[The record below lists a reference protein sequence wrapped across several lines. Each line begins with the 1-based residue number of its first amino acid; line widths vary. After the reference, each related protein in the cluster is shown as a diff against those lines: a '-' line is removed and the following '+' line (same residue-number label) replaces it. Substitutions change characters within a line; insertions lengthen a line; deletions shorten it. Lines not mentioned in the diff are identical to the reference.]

1 MSPARRRG
9 WWATTCGSPP
19 KPVPGSTSCATSC
32 SSRRAGRRLEKA
44 RSWRARVI
52 WMRLNGVPRIWRPR
66 VRQHRSLSCLRK
78 SCGWRRRPCPTSPV
92 NSLPTICWAKY
103 SANSASASRLRP
115 KLLSARASAY
125 ACSVFISSGWPAM
138 LTWRGIADELQS
150 HRTRL
155 LQANLIALLA
165 VAAAVPVPLLLP
177 LMVDEVLL
185 HHPGALVNRIGALFP
200 AAWHGPVLFIG
211 TALLLTVGLRLTSIL
226 LNVWQG
232 RTFSLLAKD
241 VVYRIRV
248 RMLARL
254 SRIALSEFETV
265 GAGRITSHFVT
276 DLNAIDSFL
285 GSSISR
291 LVVSLLTLVGVAAVL
306 FWMNWK
312 LARFIL
318 LLNPVVILFSTRL
331 GKRVKDLKKHENR
344 AFEVFQEAL
353 AETLDALTQIRA
365 MNREKHYLARVADK
379 AGDIRRHAA
388 AFAWKSDAMSRLSL
402 FVFLAGFDA
411 FRAGAML
418 MVVFSDLSIGEM
430 LAVFGYLWFMMT
442 PVQEIVNMQYGWFA
456 AQAALGRI
464 NALLNLHREPQH
476 PARRD
481 PFAGQ
486 RSVGIALDH
495 VSFAYANGET
505 ILDDVSLVVNA
516 GEKVALVGASGGG
529 KSTLVQALLGLYPV
543 KSGQIL
549 YGAVPVTEISW
560 ETVREHVGV
569 VLQHPALFNDS
580 VRANL
585 TLGREADDASL
596 WQALEI
602 AQLKGF
608 VAALPHGLDTVVG
621 KQGVRM
627 SGGQR
632 QRLAIARMIVAD
644 PRIVVLDE
652 ATSALDTDTE
662 RHLHQALAAFLAGRT
677 TLIIAHRLSAV
688 KQADRILVFEN
699 GRVVEEG
706 GHDELIDRGG
716 LYHKLYHHA

>member
-1 MSPARRRG
+1 
-9 WWATTCGSPP
+9 
-19 KPVPGSTSCATSC
+19 
-32 SSRRAGRRLEKA
+32 
-44 RSWRARVI
+44 
-52 WMRLNGVPRIWRPR
+52 
-66 VRQHRSLSCLRK
+66 
-78 SCGWRRRPCPTSPV
+78 
-92 NSLPTICWAKY
+92 
-103 SANSASASRLRP
+103 
-115 KLLSARASAY
+115 
-125 ACSVFISSGWPAM
+125 M
-138 LTWRGIADELQS
+138 LTWRGIADELKT
-150 HRTRL
+150 HRARL
-155 LQANLIALLA
+155 LQGNLVALLA

-185 HHPGALVNRIGALFP
+185 HHPGKMVAVIGARFP
-200 AAWHGPVLFIG
+200 ATWHGPLLFIG
-211 TALLLTVGLRLTSIL
+211 VTLLLTVGLRLISIL

-232 RTFSLLAKD
+232 RTFSLLAKE

-248 RMLARL
+248 RMLSRL

-285 GSSISR
+285 GSSISG
-291 LVVSLLTLVGVAAVL
+291 LVVSVLTLVGVAAVL
-306 FWMNWK
+306 FWMHWQ
-312 LARFIL
+312 LALFIL
-318 LLNPVVILFSTRL
+318 LLNPVVILFSVRL

-344 AFEVFQEAL
+344 AFEVFQETL
-353 AETLDALTQIRA
+353 SETLDALTQIRA
-365 MNREKHYLARVADK
+365 MNREKYYLARVTAK
-379 AGDIRRHAA
+379 AADIRQHAA
-388 AFAWKSDAMSRLSL
+388 AFAWKSDAMSRISF

-442 PVQEIVNMQYGWFA
+442 PVQELVNMQYAWFA
-456 AQAALGRI
+456 ANAALGRI
-464 NALLNLHREPQH
+464 NALLGLHGEPQH
-476 PARRD
+476 PALRD

-486 RSVGIALDH
+486 PTVGIALDH
-495 VSFAYANGET
+495 VSFAYADGET
-505 ILDDVSLVVNA
+505 VLDDVSLTVAA

-543 KSGQIL
+543 RAGRIL
-549 YGAVPVTEISW
+549 YGGTAVTEIGW

-569 VLQHPALFNDS
+569 VLQHPVLFNDS

-585 TLGREADDASL
+585 TLGREADDATL

-602 AQLKGF
+602 AQLKDAI
-608 VAALPHGLDTVVG
+608 AALPQALDTVVG
-621 KQGVRM
+621 RQGVRL

-632 QRLAIARMIVAD
+632 QRLAIARMIVAK
-644 PRIVVLDE
+644 PRIVILDE

-662 RHLHQALAAFLAGRT
+662 RRLHQALSGFLSGRT

-688 KQADRILVFEN
+688 RQADRILVFEN

-706 GHDELIDRGG
+706 GHDELIGRGG

>member
-1 MSPARRRG
+1 
-9 WWATTCGSPP
+9 
-19 KPVPGSTSCATSC
+19 
-32 SSRRAGRRLEKA
+32 
-44 RSWRARVI
+44 
-52 WMRLNGVPRIWRPR
+52 
-66 VRQHRSLSCLRK
+66 
-78 SCGWRRRPCPTSPV
+78 
-92 NSLPTICWAKY
+92 
-103 SANSASASRLRP
+103 
-115 KLLSARASAY
+115 
-125 ACSVFISSGWPAM
+125 M
-138 LTWRGIADELQS
+138 LTWRGIADELKL
-150 HRTRL
+150 HRARL
-155 LQANLIALLA
+155 LQANVIALLA

-185 HHPGALVNRIGALFP
+185 HHPGAFVERIGAAFP
-200 AAWHGPVLFIG
+200 PAWHGPVLFIG
-211 TALLLTVGLRLTSIL
+211 VALLLTVALRLTAIL

-265 GAGRITSHFVT
+265 GAGRVTSHFVT

-285 GSSISR
+285 GSSISG
-291 LVVSLLTLVGVAAVL
+291 LVVSVLTLVGVAAVL
-306 FWMNWK
+306 FWMHWQ
-312 LARFIL
+312 LALFIV

-353 AETLDALTQIRA
+353 SETLDALTQIRA
-365 MNREKHYLARVADK
+365 MNREKHYLARVTDK
-379 AGDIRRHAA
+379 AADIRRHAA
-388 AFAWKSDAMSRLSL
+388 AFAWKSDAMSRISF

-418 MVVFSDLSIGEM
+418 MVVFSNLTIGEM

-442 PVQEIVNMQYGWFA
+442 PVQELVNMQYSWFA
-456 AQAALGRI
+456 ANAALGRI
-464 NALLNLHREPQH
+464 NALLGLHGEPQH
-476 PARRD
+476 PAQRD

-486 RSVGIALDH
+486 ATVGIALDH
-495 VSFAYANGET
+495 VSFAYADGET
-505 ILDDVSLVVNA
+505 VLDDVSLAVAA

-543 KSGQIL
+543 KSGQIY
-549 YGAVPVTEISW
+549 YGDTPVTEIGW

-569 VLQHPALFNDS
+569 VLQHPVLFNDS

-585 TLGREADDASL
+585 TLGRDAGDASL

-602 AQLKGF
+602 AQLKDII
-608 VAALPHGLDTVVG
+608 AALPHGLDTVVG
-621 KQGVRM
+621 RQGVRL

-632 QRLAIARMIVAD
+632 QRLAIARMIVAR
-644 PRIVVLDE
+644 PQIVILDE

-662 RHLHQALAAFLAGRT
+662 RRLHQALSGFLAGRT

-706 GHDELIDRGG
+706 AHAELIDRGG

>member
-1 MSPARRRG
+1 M
-9 WWATTCGSPP
+9 
-19 KPVPGSTSCATSC
+19 
-32 SSRRAGRRLEKA
+32 LN
-44 RSWRARVI
+44 WRA
-52 WMRLNGVPRIWRPR
+52 
-66 VRQHRSLSCLRK
+66 
-78 SCGWRRRPCPTSPV
+78 
-92 NSLPTICWAKY
+92 
-103 SANSASASRLRP
+103 
-115 KLLSARASAY
+115 
-125 ACSVFISSGWPAM
+125 
-138 LTWRGIADELQS
+138 IADELKR
-150 HRTRL
+150 HRGRL
-155 LQANLIALLA
+155 LLANLVALLA
-165 VAAAVPVPLLLP
+165 VVAAVPVPLLLP

-185 HHPGALVNRIGALFP
+185 HHPGTMVAAIGAWFP

-211 TALLLTVGLRLTSIL
+211 AALLLTVGLRLVSLL

-232 RTFSLLAKD
+232 RSFSLLAKD

-248 RMLARL
+248 RMLSRL
-254 SRIALSEFETV
+254 SRIALSQFETV

-285 GSSISR
+285 GASISGF
-291 LVVSLLTLVGVAAVL
+291 VVSLLTLVGVAAVL
-306 FWMNWK
+306 FWMHWQ
-312 LARFIL
+312 LALFIL

-344 AFEVFQEAL
+344 AFEVFQDAL

-365 MNREKHYLARVADK
+365 MNREKHYLARVTAK
-379 AGDIRRHAA
+379 AADIRRDAA
-388 AFAWKSDAMSRLSL
+388 AFAWKSDAMSRFSF

-418 MVVFSDLSIGEM
+418 MVVFSDLSIGQM

-442 PVQEIVNMQYGWFA
+442 PVQELVNMQYAWFA
-456 AQAALGRI
+456 ANAALGRI
-464 NALLNLHREPQH
+464 NALLGLSAEPQH
-476 PARRD
+476 SALRD
-481 PFAGQ
+481 PFAG
-486 RSVGIALDH
+486 RPTVGLALDH
-495 VSFAYANGET
+495 VSFAYEEGET
-505 ILDDVSLVVNA
+505 VLDDVSLVVEA

-543 KSGQIL
+543 KSGQIR
-549 YGAVPVTEISW
+549 YGDAPVTEIGW

-569 VLQHPALFNDS
+569 VLQHPVLFNDS

-596 WQALEI
+596 WQALET
-602 AQLKGF
+602 AQLQD
-608 VAALPHGLDTVVG
+608 VIAALPHGLDTVVG
-621 KQGVRM
+621 RQGVRM

-632 QRLAIARMIVAD
+632 QRLAIARMIVAN
-644 PRIVVLDE
+644 PSIVILDE
-652 ATSALDTDTE
+652 ATSALDSDTE
-662 RHLHQALAAFLAGRT
+662 RRLHQALSGFLAGRT

-706 GHDELIDRGG
+706 GHAELIEKGG